1 MAEMSFTGQRAIYA
15 RSGARGARDFVIG
28 SANLKTSGNAGMSD
42 QPPPDGKGGAPP
54 RIALPKGIAQTLKY
68 LHDFDLESLRA
79 AVENELRRRRAE
91 KGTETQLPAAE
102 AAPAQVSRASL
113 ASATP
118 AVEQDRSE
126 LPLGKASLIRAS
138 AQSGMKPQAIARSL
152 RMPLAEVNRVLKSEA
167 KPKR

>member
-1 MAEMSFTGQRAIYA
+1 
-15 RSGARGARDFVIG
+15 
-28 SANLKTSGNAGMSD
+28 MSD
-42 QPPPDGKGGAPP
+42 QPPSDGDDGTPR
-54 RIALPKGIAQTLKY
+54 RIALPKDIAQTLRY
-68 LHDFDLESLRA
+68 LHDSDLESLRA

-91 KGTETQLPAAE
+91 KGTEAEGPASE
-102 AAPAQVSRASL
+102 AAPAQVQRARPV
-113 ASATP
+113 SAMP
-118 AVEQDRSE
+118 AVEQGRSS